1 MGMLVNDIQLHKL
14 LEQSTKAK
22 ERFKQIQDI
31 QSFDTSPAYYEQE
44 SVYSQSNKMTIKE
57 SQIQLDKKINM
68 LRLTKGQLKT
78 ACVKKFE
85 NQKSSSH
92 FWISVQEGYN
102 REDFY
107 SLGAAIQLDCIH
119 APWKLLGQYSG

>member
-1 MGMLVNDIQLHKL
+1 MANRMGMLVNDIQLHKL

-44 SVYSQSNKMTIKE
+44 SIFSQSNKMSIKE

-78 ACVKKFE
+78 ACVKKFRKAITE
-85 NQKSSSH
+85 KIFTLWEQ
-92 FWISVQEGYN
+92 QYN
-102 REDFY
+102 
-107 SLGAAIQLDCIH
+107 
-119 APWKLLGQYSG
+119 